1 MEFGIIPPVIPS
13 KTRKKV
19 EEKVE
24 CIFEAAIKKMPHRS
38 EASLVRDLIQSVRIR
53 SSEQR
58 SL

>member
-1 MEFGIIPPVIPS
+1 MEFGVLPPVIPS

-19 EEKVE
+19 EEKEE
-24 CIFEAAIKKMPHRS
+24 CIFEAAIKKMPHC

-53 SSEQR
+53 SSERR

>member
-1 MEFGIIPPVIPS
+1 MEFGVIPPVIPS

-38 EASLVRDLIQSVRIR
+38 EASLISYLT
-53 SSEQR
+53 
-58 SL
+58 